1 MKFTLTRKKLL
12 HPPVAPLAAAVAAEP
27 KAAVAAALPVL
38 LLEMQAL
45 EAGKGCSEVPSAVAV
60 AGVAAAAA
68 VAPTASA
75 AEAGAVAAE
84 SAAQ

>member
-1 MKFTLTRKKLL
+1 MKFTLTTKKLL

-45 EAGKGCSEVPSAVAV
+45 EAGKGCSEVPSAA
-60 AGVAAAAA
+60 AGVVAAAA

>member
-1 MKFTLTRKKLL
+1 MR
-12 HPPVAPLAAAVAAEP
+12 PPVVPLAAAVAAEP

-45 EAGKGCSEVPSAVAV
+45 EAGKGCSEAPSAVAAA